1 MLERVIR
8 ETCIAGAVI
17 DRCIKASF
25 PRGGKRKKKDQMSSP
40 KIFSVTEANLF
51 SGKKQQ
57 EATQIDI
64 RLPTTALKNIENP
77 AISKFLWKRNTIEAI
92 SDTDVIKDITIKS

>member
-25 PRGGKRKKKDQMSSP
+25 PHKGKRKRKEKATPDAVKRIMICS
-40 KIFSVTEANLF
+40 
-51 SGKKQQ
+51 QQ
-57 EATQIDI
+57 KCSQDC
-64 RLPTTALKNIENP
+64 
-77 AISKFLWKRNTIEAI
+77 
-92 SDTDVIKDITIKS
+92 